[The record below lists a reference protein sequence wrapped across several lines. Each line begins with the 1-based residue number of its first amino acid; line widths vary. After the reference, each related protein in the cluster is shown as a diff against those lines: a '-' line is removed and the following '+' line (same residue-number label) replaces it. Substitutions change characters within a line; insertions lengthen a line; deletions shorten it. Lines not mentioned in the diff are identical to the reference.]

1 MRFIFIN
8 KRNIYIETT
17 LDGKQLDSSV
27 FTTINEIELINSIV
41 KSIKYFKYILLKIN
55 KSMK

>member
-41 KSIKYFKYILLKIN
+41 KSIKYFKYNITKN
-55 KSMK
+55 K